1 MVERKVA
8 ESETEGG
15 GGRETVERKRG
26 GGTEMTRERV
36 LRGRV
41 NLVLAGSLPLN
52 PSPAHILTLQFCQF
66 KASPNLMLYTIN
78 NKILVCL
85 LCASNR

>member
-15 GGRETVERKRG
+15 GGTETVERKRG

-36 LRGRV
+36 LRESKFGTRR
-41 NLVLAGSLPLN
+41 LS
-52 PSPAHILTLQFCQF
+52 T
-66 KASPNLMLYTIN
+66 T
-78 NKILVCL
+78 
-85 LCASNR
+85 